1 MDFMTRVGR
10 FTMRLK
16 SFTKLQHSGEIQ
28 IAGPFGA
35 DSRAANR
42 AQHAAELLL
51 IGLFFAAGCRS
62 GTEVPSGTVV
72 QLPGL
77 SAALPAGW
85 QQVTPSS
92 SMRVAQATIP
102 GPGGPAELAVFYFG
116 AGQGGS
122 AEANLQRWIHQM
134 TPDPGSEAE
143 RKTFESDGLRITSID
158 VHGTMQPGQMGM
170 GPSQAQ
176 PDSRLLG
183 AVVEGE
189 GGPWFFKA
197 NGPEQTLGP
206 QRDAFTALLH
216 SIKLARGK

>member
-1 MDFMTRVGR
+1 MTRVGQ
-10 FTMRLK
+10 FTIRLK
-16 SFTKLQHSGEIQ
+16 SFTKLQHSGETK
-28 IAGPFGA
+28 IARPSGS
-35 DSRAANR
+35 DSSPGNWTRRAG
-42 AQHAAELLL
+42 ELLL
-51 IGLFFAAGCRS
+51 IVLCFAGGCRS
-62 GTEVPSGTVV
+62 GSDVQNGTVV

-77 SAALPAGW
+77 SVVLPAGW

-102 GPGGPAELAVFYFG
+102 GPGGPAELAIFYFG

-134 TPDPGSEAE
+134 APDPGSEAE
-143 RKTFESDGLRITSID
+143 RTTFESDNLRITSID
-158 VHGTMQPGQMGM
+158 AHGTLQPGQMGM

-197 NGPEQTLGP
+197 NGPEKTLGP